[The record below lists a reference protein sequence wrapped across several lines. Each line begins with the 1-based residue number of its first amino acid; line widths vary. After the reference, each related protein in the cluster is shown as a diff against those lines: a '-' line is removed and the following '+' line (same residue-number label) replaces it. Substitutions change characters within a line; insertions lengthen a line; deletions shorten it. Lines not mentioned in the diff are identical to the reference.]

1 MTAIEIIEVISQ
13 SMFIF
18 VFVITIIACAIYAA
32 LSLSKEAKQAK
43 EEEESAEE
51 EADAYFKRVE
61 TKLDQLLK
69 LHGCDVCEDSII
81 RSTHNVYEK
90 LTEINDKLSVFLCGP
105 LDEET
110 LKELRAEREANK
122 E

>member
-1 MTAIEIIEVISQ
+1 MTAIEIINVIYQ
-13 SMFIF
+13 SVFIFIF
-18 VFVITIIACAIYAA
+18 VITTIACAIYAV

-43 EEEESAEE
+43 EEEEKAEE
-51 EADAYFKRVE
+51 EADVYFKRVE

-81 RSTHNVYEK
+81 RPTHNVDEK
-90 LTEINDKLSVFLCGP
+90 LTEINDKLAVLLCGP

-110 LKELRAEREANK
+110 LKELQAEREANRK
-122 E
+122 

>member
-1 MTAIEIIEVISQ
+1 
-13 SMFIF
+13 MFICIF
-18 VFVITIIACAIYAA
+18 AIALLASAIYAA

-43 EEEESAEE
+43 EEEEKAKE

-81 RSTHNVYEK
+81 RPTHNVDEK
-90 LTEINDKLSVFLCGP
+90 LTEISDKLGVLLCGP

-110 LKELRAEREANK
+110 LKELQDEREFLKNEK
-122 E
+122 L